1 MFLVFTHKI
10 YDTEIF
16 QYLFELI
23 YLVDITVKLF
33 QNIFFTQDAYCLA
46 NNRESRRHI

>member
-1 MFLVFTHKI
+1 MFLVFTQKI

-23 YLVDITVKLF
+23 YLVDITELKSFSKIYFLLKMP
-33 QNIFFTQDAYCLA
+33 IA
-46 NNRESRRHI
+46 